1 MLIWLKELLQ
11 EFSPRALK
19 TVITLVAVVAFG
31 TYVLSTGFSAKPNMA
46 ITKTANGANQAKD
59 VQSPKIY
66 VHVAGSV
73 KSPGIYQLDSGTRVF
88 DALLAAGGFTS
99 KANQSSVNMA
109 RALNDGEQL
118 LVASVTSDAV
128 FGGAMTSTM
137 ISLNQAT
144 ASQLED
150 LPGVG
155 PALAGRMVDWRSA
168 NGGFKSKEDL
178 LNITGIGDKLFAAVK
193 DLVTLRNYAGL
204 HLLLGC

>member
-19 TVITLVAVVAFG
+19 VVITLIAVVAFG
-31 TYVLSTGFSAKPNMA
+31 TYVLSTGFSSKPSLA
-46 ITKTANGANQAKD
+46 ITKTASGTIQPKD

-66 VHVAGSV
+66 VNVAGSV

-88 DALLAAGGFTS
+88 DAVLAAGGFTS
-99 KANQSSVNMA
+99 KANQASVNMA

-118 LVASVTSDAV
+118 LVGSTSSEAV
-128 FGGAMTSTM
+128 FGGAMTSTL

-144 ASQLED
+144 SSQLEE

-155 PALAGRMVDWRSA
+155 PALAGRMVDWRTA

-193 DLVTLRNYAGL
+193 DLVTL
-204 HLLLGC
+204 